1 MYVSDEDGDTLELIS
16 PISVFHSAVSS
27 FYPPSDPS
35 GLRGMRRERIRSTP
49 SWRSSG
55 PRRDCVFVMEDGDKK
70 GFRGMSAVRVK
81 SFFSF
86 TYEGD
91 EYPCALV
98 EWFKKVGRSPD
109 KETGMWVVKTE
120 EDHHGAQFTSV
131 VHLDT
136 ILRGAHLIPVFGKGF
151 LPPNLRHN
159 WSLDSFKAFF
169 VNKYAD
175 HRANEIAF

>member
-91 EYPCALV
+91 E
-98 EWFKKVGRSPD
+98 
-109 KETGMWVVKTE
+109 
-120 EDHHGAQFTSV
+120 
-131 VHLDT
+131 
-136 ILRGAHLIPVFGKGF
+136 
-151 LPPNLRHN
+151 
-159 WSLDSFKAFF
+159 
-169 VNKYAD
+169 
-175 HRANEIAF
+175 